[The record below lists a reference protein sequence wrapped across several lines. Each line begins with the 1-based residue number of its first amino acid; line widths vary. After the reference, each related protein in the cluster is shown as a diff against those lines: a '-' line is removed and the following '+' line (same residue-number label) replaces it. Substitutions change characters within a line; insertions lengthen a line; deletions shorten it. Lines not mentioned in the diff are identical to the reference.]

1 MMAGNIDGYSRAVA
15 ITPSDATNFTD
26 GACHAIYVGG
36 AGAVVAIVNG
46 TAITFSGAAAGSVI
60 EIRATRVNATGTV
73 ATGLV
78 ALY

>member
-1 MMAGNIDGYSRAVA
+1 MMAGTIDGYSRAVA
-15 ITPSDATNFTD
+15 ITPSDATNFTE

-36 AGAVVAIVNG
+36 AGAIVAIVSG
-46 TAITFSGAAAGSVI
+46 VAVTFSGALAGTII

>member
-1 MMAGNIDGYSRAVA
+1 MAGMEDGYSRSVAVP
-15 ITPSDATNFTD
+15 PSDATNFTD

-46 TAITFSGAAAGSVI
+46 VAVTFAGAAAGSVLK
-60 EIRATRVNATGTV
+60 IRASRVNATGTV